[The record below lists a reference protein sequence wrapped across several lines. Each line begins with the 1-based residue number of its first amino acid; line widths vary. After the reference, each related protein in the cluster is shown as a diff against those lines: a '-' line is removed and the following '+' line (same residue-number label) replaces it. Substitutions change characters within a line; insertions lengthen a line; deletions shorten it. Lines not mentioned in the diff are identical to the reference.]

1 LLALEAVPEM
11 AAPRTSRTGRFT
23 DLHGVGIFRSA
34 DTAALVF
41 KLDFEK
47 IFAT

>member
-1 LLALEAVPEM
+1 LEAVPEM
-11 AAPRTSRTGRFT
+11 AAPRKSLTGRFT
-23 DLHGVGIFRSA
+23 DLRGVEICRSA